1 MLFERCEGRWFTEKG
16 LQEKKWKLN
25 FPIDRNFSSHEKEF
39 RLTKRSPITRN
50 NPNKG
55 LSASYSF
62 SKSRREI
69 AIILQNLFL
78 SLSTTDRLLRS
89 MGETLKRWIPMVI
102 GYTARKTILETRT
115 CTSSSSTVPTTYDV
129 NRIEAE
135 DRSKRAKRKR
145 KNWAG
150 EGRGRNRDRIERE
163 SWHHPGHAGS
173 RLRSS

>member
-1 MLFERCEGRWFTEKG
+1 MTKSKNSDFKQL
-16 LQEKKWKLN
+16 
-25 FPIDRNFSSHEKEF
+25 
-39 RLTKRSPITRN
+39 LTKDSLLTRKMRSGRMIHGKKPPKEEMETKFPNRSKLFFPRKGIPLIPSRN
-50 NPNKG
+50 RRE
-55 LSASYSF
+55 
-62 SKSRREI
+62 KSRSSSKI
-69 AIILQNLFL
+69 SF